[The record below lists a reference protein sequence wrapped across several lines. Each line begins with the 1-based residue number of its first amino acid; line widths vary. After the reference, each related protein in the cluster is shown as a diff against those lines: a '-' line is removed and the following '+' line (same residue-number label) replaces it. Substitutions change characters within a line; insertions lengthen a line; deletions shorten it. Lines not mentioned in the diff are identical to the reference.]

1 MREMTMKAI
10 AAVSLVLLSIGVT
23 GTAEASADL
32 ARAKNCAA
40 CHAVDKTLIGPAYR
54 SIASRYANDRNAL
67 AQLTRKVREGGVG
80 AWGPVPMPANPQ
92 VSPEEAQTLV
102 RWVLQQR

>member
-1 MREMTMKAI
+1 MKAV
-10 AAVSLVLLSIGVT
+10 AACSLVLLSFGAAGI
-23 GTAEASADL
+23 AHASAEL

-40 CHAVDKTLIGPAYR
+40 CHATDKTLIGPAYR
-54 SIASRYANDRNAL
+54 SIASRYADDRNAL

-80 AWGPVPMPANPQ
+80 VWGSVPMPANPQ
-92 VSPEEAQTLV
+92 VSPEEAQILV